1 MTGVSRR
8 KITLF
13 FIRDYRTEKINLPF
27 KDAHA
32 MSIKHM
38 HAEVS
43 GNSFAEIFYGILI
56 QLPFHLQASALLQQA
71 YKRTPLEKNFSNCWC
86 PLGLR

>member
-13 FIRDYRTEKINLPF
+13 FIRDYKTEKINLPF

-43 GNSFAEIFYGILI
+43 GNSFAEIFLWDSDPTPISLTSI
-56 QLPFHLQASALLQQA
+56 SPSSASLQ
-71 YKRTPLEKNFSNCWC
+71 KNAT
-86 PLGLR
+86 